1 MSNIFSL
8 FQDYEKRYNTWLKN
22 SAVPNVK
29 SWYDDSGLEQKFGQT
44 KEYLWGKKPSDVHGQ
59 PPIHQLSGTQG
70 LLGTQGQKPSWTGF
84 KQSTAGQTISA
95 LPEQVKTGFTGSP
108 IGFGEGKVDP
118 GLAAGV
124 KSQYG
129 WQEKIFSTEGRVGG
143 EWTKKGIDLYNNI
156 ASEYFSK
163 FAIRDKNG
171 KIVKRDGKIQLNNE
185 GKDQLESNLKELDQ
199 TLPPQLGGSSTVAQ
213 AEALTDQDAKSLAK
227 SAGVK
232 LDDVKNNWAKKG
244 GFDGL
249 MANPAFTLGLALMQS
264 SAQGKNIGSGVLDNF
279 VKSAGLSEHYQDRL
293 KARRNIMGPV
303 SDDQRAMAASALPT
317 GIMAPGKVES
327 LLGYGDELRGHNSAL
342 NKIYL
347 EVRKQFDT
355 KDWDYS
361 KGEPVMTEAMFNKAY
376 NKLLNEKK
384 ISKVKGEFGVYLSTT
399 GMAKAEKGKWEDRED
414 SIKDFFKK
422 KFKQFGEW
430 LNPPA
435 RAEGGPVQAGQPYIV
450 GEKGPE
456 VVVPN
461 TDATVVSNDDS
472 QVMSM
477 LLASNPQLQNVSRPR
492 AESILRSRFP
502 DYFA

>member
-8 FQDYEKRYNTWLKN
+8 FEDYEKRYNTWLKN

-29 SWYDDSGLEQKFGQT
+29 GWYDKSGLEQRFQT
-44 KEYLWGKKPSDVHGQ
+44 GKEQLWGKKPTNVTGL
-59 PPIHQLSGTQG
+59 PIQQTGTEG
-70 LLGTQGQKPSWTGF
+70 LLGVQGQKPSWAGF
-84 KQSTAGQTISA
+84 KQSTAGQAISA
-95 LPEQVKTGFTGSP
+95 LPEQVKQKTVGYP

-129 WQEKIFSTEGRVGG
+129 WQEKLFSTEGRVGG
-143 EWTKKGIDLYNNI
+143 KWKNKAIDLYNNI
-156 ASEYFSK
+156 ASEHFSK

-171 KIVKRDGKIQLNNE
+171 KIVKRNGKIQLNDE
-185 GKDQLESNLKELDQ
+185 GKNQLESNLKELDQ
-199 TLPPQLGGSSTVAQ
+199 TLPPQLGGSSTAEQ
-213 AEALTDQDAKSLAK
+213 AEAFTGQDAESLSK
-227 SAGVK
+227 FAGVNLK
-232 LDDVKNNWAKKG
+232 DVKKNWAKKG

-264 SAQGKNIGSGVLDNF
+264 SAEGKSVGSGLLDNF

-303 SDDQRAMAASALPT
+303 SDDQRAEVASALPT
-317 GIMAPGKVES
+317 GVQSPGLVEEFF
-327 LLGYGDELRGHNSAL
+327 GDGDKLRGHNSAL

-347 EVRKQFDT
+347 EVRKQFDA

-384 ISKVKGEFGVYLSTT
+384 INKVKGEFGVYLSTT
-399 GMAKAEKGKWEDRED
+399 GMAPVEKGKWEDRED
-414 SIKDFFKK
+414 SIKNWFKK
-422 KFKQFGEW
+422 KYKQVTGYI
-430 LNPPA
+430 NPPE
-435 RAEGGPVQAGQPYIV
+435 RAEGGPVQAGQPYVV

-456 VVVPN
+456 VVVPKA
-461 TDATVVSNDDS
+461 DANVVSNDDS
-472 QVMSM
+472 QVMGM